1 MKSGDELLNSG
12 TERGLCRRYF
22 ITIFYHHFSSP
33 SLITLLARLV
43 ATVIALSPALAA
55 AQERSY
61 GGEDRDWKV
70 APTTELRTAG
80 YHAPT
85 PRTIPGGRVVR
96 TADLKAMREGG
107 PQPYLIDVLGGDAHR
122 TIAGAFWLAGAG
134 AGDMNADEARR
145 FLDAVAKFAGGDR
158 NRPIVF
164 FCADSE
170 CWLSYNAALR
180 AVAAG
185 YTNIMWYR
193 GGLAA
198 WFHAGLPMTQSEPFA
213 W

>member
-1 MKSGDELLNSG
+1 L
-12 TERGLCRRYF
+12 
-22 ITIFYHHFSSP
+22 
-33 SLITLLARLV
+33 RLV
-43 ATVIALSPALAA
+43 VAIVMTASSALAL

-85 PRTIPGGRVVR
+85 PRTIPGGRAVR

-107 PQPYLIDVLGGDAHR
+107 SQPYLIDVLGGDAHR

-180 AVAAG
+180 AIAAG